1 MASTPQDVAALIQRE
16 GSGVSPDA
24 YDASNEAQDTV
35 TRRTKLLSPVLEALK
50 TQDASTLEATAK
62 ALGDGSRDGKL
73 LPSVFVSTANLDS
86 CLETTLR

>member
-1 MASTPQDVAALIQRE
+1 MASTPQDVAALIQQE

-24 YDASNEAQDTV
+24 YDASNEAQDAV

-62 ALGDGSRDGKL
+62 ALGDGSRDGQL
-73 LPSVFVSTANLDS
+73 FSRAF
-86 CLETTLR
+86 